1 MTRKILSGVIMKS
14 KIHFAFMN
22 CIFFFIS
29 AVLFIT
35 QLSQAQQGNIVIYFN
50 SFESPQDTIGWQGYG
65 AREFRNDVPPSGGN
79 QSLYISGGCIV
90 SHAWIELGPFEEDGF
105 FQLRCW
111 GKDLAIG
118 GGIWLEEEGDYP
130 RDQIGMVINQKEWKY
145 YESAETL
152 FCLAGKKIIL
162 SMGAGGIA
170 SSAMLV
176 DKVEIVNV
184 QSINTQW
191 VIRNSGTT
199 ERLTDVVML
208 DSTTAIVVGRDGSIM
223 KTTDS
228 GETWRNTAPQID
240 CIPESEDCIMR
251 WNNTSFYDSLN
262 GIVVGKDIIVT
273 TNGGEEWQF
282 LNISVEQEFLSSV
295 FVEPGNIYIGDD
307 SGYVHHSID
316 SGKTWSSER
325 ITTLP
330 IRSIYP
336 SRHDPEELGLYVLE
350 VFALTPHSLFM
361 KTEYP
366 STDWNEMPLDYFQGL
381 GSEAFK
387 GEFSEDGTAF
397 IVGVGGDFVSLPI
410 ITRLRPPDSHWYS
423 VGPENVFWGG
433 LLDLSIP
440 SSNIIY
446 ASGINGL
453 VLKSSNNGDDWISL
467 NTPTSSSLNSIY
479 FFDNERGFAVG
490 DSGTILYTY
499 TGGVSPT
506 NNPPLP
512 FHLLTPANED
522 SMQIMRSISFT
533 WQKVVDPDNNPILYT
548 LLISGDSCATWNAY
562 GPVSDTVLQVHSP
575 AQIPGRYFWMVI
587 ANDGMLATPSLDV
600 FAFNIFSVA
609 DVGESGDV
617 PGAFV
622 LSQNYP
628 NPFNPTTKIKFV
640 IPNSSFVNLKVYD
653 VLGREVTTLVNEEK
667 PAGEY
672 EVEFSG
678 KNLSSGV
685 YHYQLKADN
694 YVETKKML
702 FIK

>member
-1 MTRKILSGVIMKS
+1 MK
-14 KIHFAFMN
+14 N
-22 CIFFFIS
+22 
-29 AVLFIT
+29 
-35 QLSQAQQGNIVIYFN
+35 
-50 SFESPQDTIGWQGYG
+50 
-65 AREFRNDVPPSGGN
+65 
-79 QSLYISGGCIV
+79 
-90 SHAWIELGPFEEDGF
+90 
-105 FQLRCW
+105 
-111 GKDLAIG
+111 
-118 GGIWLEEEGDYP
+118 
-130 RDQIGMVINQKEWKY
+130 
-145 YESAETL
+145 
-152 FCLAGKKIIL
+152 
-162 SMGAGGIA
+162 
-170 SSAMLV
+170 
-176 DKVEIVNV
+176 
-184 QSINTQW
+184 
-191 VIRNSGTT
+191 
-199 ERLTDVVML
+199 
-208 DSTTAIVVGRDGSIM
+208 
-223 KTTDS
+223 
-228 GETWRNTAPQID
+228 
-240 CIPESEDCIMR
+240 
-251 WNNTSFYDSLN
+251 
-262 GIVVGKDIIVT
+262 
-273 TNGGEEWQF
+273 
-282 LNISVEQEFLSSV
+282 
-295 FVEPGNIYIGDD
+295 
-307 SGYVHHSID
+307 
-316 SGKTWSSER
+316 
-325 ITTLP
+325 
-330 IRSIYP
+330 
-336 SRHDPEELGLYVLE
+336 
-350 VFALTPHSLFM
+350 
-361 KTEYP
+361 EYP
-366 STDWNEMPLDYFQGL
+366 STPWREWGPLDYFQGL

-387 GEFSEDGTAF
+387 GGFSEDGTAF

-685 YHYQLKADN
+685 YYYQLKADN